1 MSSGWLSAVEP
12 EYRPATPEDA
22 PECFRIRGLTRE
34 NALSGQRLH
43 ELGITPDSWAKVI
56 RTGELPGFVCTVGG
70 DIAGYCFGDSKSGEV
85 IVLVVLPAYENRG
98 IGRKLLGRVVR
109 QLGELGH
116 ERLFLGCSSN
126 PSVRSHGFYRHLG
139 WRSTGAVDQQG
150 DEILEL
156 LSPRTM
162 PQVKLSP
169 LQESHAADLQRIW
182 LDHETVRFTNWTLLS
197 TREEVAERV
206 RRILVRYATSERRGP
221 FLIQNADG
229 EFVGLIGVDYG
240 NGEHE
245 VWYIL
250 DRSQW
255 GKGFG
260 AAALSHLL
268 ERVTTPSGITRL
280 FATAV
285 ASNMASWRLLERNG
299 FTRVACVV
307 GGFQKEGVSE
317 DLYRYE
323 TFPTR

>member
-1 MSSGWLSAVEP
+1 L
-12 EYRPATPEDA
+12 
-22 PECFRIRGLTRE
+22 I
-34 NALSGQRLH
+34 
-43 ELGITPDSWAKVI
+43 
-56 RTGELPGFVCTVGG
+56 
-70 DIAGYCFGDSKSGEV
+70 
-85 IVLVVLPAYENRG
+85 
-98 IGRKLLGRVVR
+98 LGR
-109 QLGELGH
+109 GFELA
-116 ERLFLGCSSN
+116 LI
-126 PSVRSHGFYRHLG
+126 
-139 WRSTGAVDQQG
+139 DQQG

-156 LSPRTM
+156 LHPLTM
-162 PQVKLSP
+162 PQVKFLP
-169 LQESHAADLQRIW
+169 LEESYAADLQRLW
-182 LDHETVRFTNWTLLS
+182 LDRETVRFTNWTLLS

-221 FLIQNADG
+221 FLIQSAEG

-268 ERVTTPSGITRL
+268 ERVAAPSGIAQL

-285 ASNMASWRLLERNG
+285 ASNTASWRLLERNG
-299 FTRVACVV
+299 FTRVSCVV

-323 TFPTR
+323 KSLTR